1 MYREKVLSG
10 YRITLPKK
18 IRERFGIKV
27 GDEVII
33 DVENG
38 KIVIKVKGVCEDPV
52 LAMAGIAGKE
62 KVKLKDYEESI
73 IKELEEKFRRG
84 K

>member
-1 MYREKVLSG
+1 MYKGKVLSG

-27 GDEVII
+27 GDDVII
-33 DVENG
+33 DVEDG
-38 KIVIKVKGVCEDPV
+38 KIVIKVRDIYEDPV

-62 KVKLKDYEESI
+62 RIKLKDYEEAVI
-73 IKELEEKFRRG
+73 EELEEKIRRSR
-84 K
+84 

>member
-18 IRERFGIKV
+18 IRERFDIKV

-33 DVENG
+33 DVEDG
-38 KIVIKVKGVCEDPV
+38 KIVIKVGD
-52 LAMAGIAGKE
+52 I
-62 KVKLKDYEESI
+62 
-73 IKELEEKFRRG
+73 
-84 K
+84 